1 MDTIPEV
8 FFNIM
13 YFGLLICCSM
23 CLYRVGRGPTAPDRT
38 VAFDTLGTV
47 VVGFAAL
54 LSISTGK
61 DYYMN
66 IAIAWALLGFIGTIA
81 LAKHLEGKG
90 YDE

>member
-8 FFNIM
+8 FFSIM
-13 YFGLLICCSM
+13 YFGLLVCCGM
-23 CLYRVGRGPTAPDRT
+23 CLYRIGQGPTVPDRS
-38 VAFDTLGTV
+38 VAFDILGIV

-61 DYYMN
+61 DYYLN
-66 IAIAWALLGFIGTIA
+66 IAIAWALLSFIGTIA
-81 LAKHLEGKG
+81 MAKHLEGKG